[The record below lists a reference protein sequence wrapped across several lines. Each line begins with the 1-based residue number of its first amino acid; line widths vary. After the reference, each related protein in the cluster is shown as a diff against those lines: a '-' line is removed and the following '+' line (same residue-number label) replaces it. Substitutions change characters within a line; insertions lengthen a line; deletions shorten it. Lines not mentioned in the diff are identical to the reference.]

1 MKLDDLISHTSE
13 WLRGVGPNAD
23 IVISSRIRLARNL
36 SDRIF
41 PHWANKAQA
50 EETLLT
56 IKKAI
61 EKTDILKDATFFRLV
76 EMDNVDK
83 QLLIERHLMSKEHAT
98 NPRHKAIDLDN
109 KEVVSVMINEEDHV
123 RAQVMQSGF
132 NLLDV
137 WHMIEKI
144 DAELAQHLDY
154 AYSARLGYLTAC
166 PTNVGTGMRASCML
180 HLPALVFS
188 KQINKVLQAVSKLNL
203 AVRGLYGEGTEATGN
218 FFQISNQVSLG
229 LKEEDIIDNLEKIM
243 NQVVVREESA
253 RAGILAK
260 NKEEITDR
268 TFRALGTLKNAYI
281 ISSSETNRL
290 LSNIRLGVDLGILKH
305 IDRGFVN
312 ELLIITQPAHL
323 QKLEKKVLSPKERD
337 VIRAQI
343 IRERLNK
350 A

>member
-1 MKLDDLISHTSE
+1 MKLDDLLKRTSE
-13 WLRGVGPNAD
+13 WLKGEGPKSE
-23 IVISSRIRLARNL
+23 IVVSSRVRLARNL
-36 SDRIF
+36 DKMPFS
-41 PHWANKAQA
+41 HWAKPDQK
-50 EETLLT
+50 EEVLQ
-56 IKKAI
+56 KVKNAI
-61 EKTDILKDATFFRLV
+61 EKSGYLKGSMFFR
-76 EMDNVDK
+76 VDELSEVDR
-83 QLLIERHLMSKEHAT
+83 QFLIERHLMSKEHAT